1 MSVERLQGVDLFDD
15 PSWDSDDGKAY
26 DRMGVSGFSP
36 LTESA
41 VALVALGI
49 FVLSVALSMLFFR
62 TLNDVVQQFSQ
73 MLIHVLDGLRL

>member
-1 MSVERLQGVDLFDD
+1 MSVKRLQGVDLFDD